1 MIEIKSRFG
10 GRVLYTAE
18 TATDVRTALE
28 EAVRSRA
35 DLSGAY
41 LRGAYLR
48 GANLRG
54 AYLSDADL
62 SDAVLSD
69 AVLSGAVLSGADL
82 RGAVLSDANLR
93 GAYLSGAYLSG
104 ADLSDADLSGADD
117 PSSPLHAIRMDY
129 WDVLDHAPAEVPGL
143 RTALLE
149 GEVDGSTY
157 EGECACLVGTM
168 EKVGQEMG
176 CEVDLPHRADRPAEQ
191 WFAPITPGDKP
202 SEKPETEG
210 EFRAQHALDWLDEWT
225 ASRQRIAE
233 ALA

>member
-1 MIEIKSRFG
+1 MIEIKSRLG

-28 EAVRSRA
+28 EAVRS
-35 DLSGAY
+35 
-41 LRGAYLR
+41 
-48 GANLRG
+48 
-54 AYLSDADL
+54 DADL
-62 SDAVLSD
+62 SDAVLSGAVLRGANLRGANLRG
-69 AVLSGAVLSGADL
+69 AVLSDADLSDAVLSGADL

-104 ADLSDADLSGADD
+104 AVLSGADLSGADD

>member
-1 MIEIKSRFG
+1 MIEIKSRLG

-28 EAVRSRA
+28 EAVRS
-35 DLSGAY
+35 
-41 LRGAYLR
+41 
-48 GANLRG
+48 
-54 AYLSDADL
+54 DADL
-62 SDAVLSD
+62 SDAVLSGAVLRGANLRGANLRGAVLSD
-69 AVLSGAVLSGADL
+69 ADLSGAVLSGADL

>member
-1 MIEIKSRFG
+1 
-10 GRVLYTAE
+10 
-18 TATDVRTALE
+18 
-28 EAVRSRA
+28 
-35 DLSGAY
+35 
-41 LRGAYLR
+41 
-48 GANLRG
+48 
-54 AYLSDADL
+54 
-62 SDAVLSD
+62 
-69 AVLSGAVLSGADL
+69 
-82 RGAVLSDANLR
+82 
-93 GAYLSGAYLSG
+93 
-104 ADLSDADLSGADD
+104 
-117 PSSPLHAIRMDY
+117 MDY
-129 WDVLDHAPAEVPGL
+129 WDVLAHAPAEVPGL

>member
-1 MIEIKSRFG
+1 M
-10 GRVLYTAE
+10 
-18 TATDVRTALE
+18 
-28 EAVRSRA
+28 
-35 DLSGAY
+35 
-41 LRGAYLR
+41 
-48 GANLRG
+48 
-54 AYLSDADL
+54 
-62 SDAVLSD
+62 
-69 AVLSGAVLSGADL
+69 
-82 RGAVLSDANLR
+82 
-93 GAYLSGAYLSG
+93 
-104 ADLSDADLSGADD
+104 
-117 PSSPLHAIRMDY
+117 
-129 WDVLDHAPAEVPGL
+129 
-143 RTALLE
+143 
-149 GEVDGSTY
+149 DGSTY

>member
-82 RGAVLSDANLR
+82 RGAVLSDAVLS

-104 ADLSDADLSGADD
+104 ADLSGADD

>member
-1 MIEIKSRFG
+1 MIEIKSRLG

-82 RGAVLSDANLR
+82 RGAVLSDAVLS

-104 ADLSDADLSGADD
+104 ADLSGADD